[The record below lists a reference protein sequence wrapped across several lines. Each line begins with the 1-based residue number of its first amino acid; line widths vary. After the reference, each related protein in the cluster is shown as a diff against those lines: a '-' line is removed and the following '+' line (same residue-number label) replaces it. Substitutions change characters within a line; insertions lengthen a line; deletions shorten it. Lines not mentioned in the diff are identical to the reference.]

1 MFNKYTPLYNLYK
14 CFIIPPK
21 KKKQWVKRRKVNNSK
36 LSGGC
41 AMVFPKP
48 HLSTQISTEIRCIIL
63 HPCNPQ
69 DQEGQDFRF
78 SERMGDGCM
87 FPVKRIHFPL
97 PWFLPE
103 RVASRIFGSWEAV
116 NFPWFPLKG
125 KSWRCEVWQ
134 LRGGTCLGYWFWCR
148 QVHLNQWEDDLPT
161 WRCHFLLNTWGF

>member
-1 MFNKYTPLYNLYK
+1 MLHH
-14 CFIIPPK
+14 PPAPNK
-21 KKKQWVKRRKVNNSK
+21 KKKQVVKRRKVNNSK

-78 SERMGDGCM
+78 SERWVMGVC
-87 FPVKRIHFPL
+87 FLSNASIFHFHD
-97 PWFLPE
+97 FLPE

-116 NFPWFPLKG
+116 NFLWFPLKG

-148 QVHLNQWEDDLPT
+148 QVHLNQWADQELTEDDLTT
-161 WRCHFLLNTWGF
+161 WRCHFLLNTWGC